1 MSLFEDVVFYLG
13 RKQAVARLSAES
25 GSDNG
30 EAVRVGVVL
39 SLPVV
44 IGNLRRW
51 LQDDEQARWF
61 GESVATV
68 SPSLAAD
75 VDALLGA
82 DSVTDLANDVLDLLL
97 GEDAPRIVQ
106 LLARRAELGESA
118 AAQLLSITTSATLA
132 HLATRYQTTPD
143 PATLQH
149 DLAGEERDLE
159 GAGWQPW
166 VEESLA
172 KESTLVTLED
182 WKRERSHESDFA
194 ASRADVDLAEAE
206 AEGASGAYGAVPVQ
220 TGVERD
226 RAVPADSAAGAYPPP
241 AAAARPSGTGGPSD
255 GGAALR
261 GPSANGGG
269 PPDHLLDHPDPFGR
283 PATGA
288 EVPHSAALGTPSP
301 MAWEEDGNWLSQ
313 RGGLLLAGAAAIVIG
328 LLAFALL
335 RGGDDDPANDVA
347 AEEGAAADDAGSP
360 TTDAVSDDAEASG
373 GDGTATPESASAADA
388 PVGPRS
394 LVVPLVDPL
403 GITDGSGTAT
413 FDFDP
418 ATGEICYEFTV
429 VGVASPYDGHIHVGP
444 AGVKG
449 GIVVDFGLLNGDTS
463 GCVANSPAG
472 TTAILTDLGGHYAE
486 FHDADGVATV
496 RAQLAEAASGVTP
509 EEAAAQNP
517 DGAFARIEP
526 GEIVL
531 TGEVPDQETIDKYLE
546 TFADL
551 DPNSIQIVN
560 ELVIVPGAPRPSG
573 RIVVDDTVLFD
584 FDSAELADTDS
595 TVLDDLATL
604 FRARPAWAMTVV
616 GHTDSLGTDVYNLE
630 LSLERA
636 NAVRDA
642 LVEAGVSPDALI
654 VRGAGST
661 EPIAPNDTEQ
671 GRSQNRRIVVEVIP
685 G

>member
-25 GSDNG
+25 GGDNG

-61 GESVATV
+61 GESVAKV
-68 SPSLAAD
+68 SPSLATD

-82 DSVTDLANDVLDLLL
+82 DSVNDLANDVLDLLL
-97 GEDAPRIVQ
+97 GEDAPRIVE
-106 LLARRAELGESA
+106 LLARRA
-118 AAQLLSITTSATLA
+118 QLREGVVARLLLITTSATLA
-132 HLATRYQTTPD
+132 HLSTRYPTVPE
-143 PATLQH
+143 PATLQ
-149 DLAGEERDLE
+149 DDFAAEERDLE
-159 GAGWQPW
+159 AAGWKPW

-172 KESTLVTLED
+172 KPQTLVTLEE
-182 WKRERSHESDFA
+182 WKRERALESGLV
-194 ASRADVDLAEAE
+194 ASSVDVDLAQAE
-206 AEGASGAYGAVPVQ
+206 RASGAYSAAPVH
-220 TGVERD
+220 TGVDQD
-226 RAVPADSAAGAYPPP
+226 RAFSADGVSGAYPPP
-241 AAAARPSGTGGPSD
+241 AAAARLSGSGDLNDGDVALGGP
-255 GGAALR
+255 GA
-261 GPSANGGG
+261 N
-269 PPDHLLDHPDPFGR
+269 DHPDPFGGS
-283 PATGA
+283 PAGSA
-288 EVPHSAALGTPSP
+288 LPHSTALGTPSP
-301 MAWEEDGNWLSQ
+301 MAWEEEGNWLSD
-313 RGGLLLAGAAAIVIG
+313 RRGLLLAGAAAIVVG

-335 RGGDDDPANDVA
+335 RGGDDDPATDVA
-347 AEEGAAADDAGSP
+347 AEEGADGEAASP
-360 TTDAVSDDAEASG
+360 TTNASADDSVVSGSDS
-373 GDGTATPESASAADA
+373 TATPDAANS

-403 GITDGSGTAT
+403 GITEGSGTAS

-418 ATGEICYEFTV
+418 ATGEICYDFAV
-429 VGVASPYDGHIHVGP
+429 VGVTSPYDGHIHVGP

-449 GIVVDFGLLNGDTS
+449 GIVVDFGLLNGDTT
-463 GCVANSPAG
+463 GCIANSPAG
-472 TTAILTDLGGHYAE
+472 TTAILNDLGGHYAE

-509 EEAAAQNP
+509 EEATAQNP

-526 GEIVL
+526 GELVL

-551 DPNSIQIVN
+551 DPASITIVN

-584 FDSAELADTDS
+584 FDSSELADTDS
-595 TVLDDLATL
+595 TVLSDLATL
-604 FRARPAWAMTVV
+604 FRARPAWSMTVV

-642 LVEAGVSPDALI
+642 LIDAGVSPDVLI

-661 EPIAPNDTEQ
+661 EPIGPNDTEQ
-671 GRSQNRRIVVEVIP
+671 GRSQNRRIEVEVIP